1 MRRLWS
7 AAAWALVAILMLSG
21 AAGAASG
28 RRVTVK
34 VVEIAGRRA
43 YVTPGEAAGVG
54 VGSVVVLRDRRY
66 RVVGATAKHAVIE
79 MKGRELRVGMTGRA
93 DSSVQRSTVAS
104 LPKPKPLTAYENQ
117 WPEPVMPATKQTP
130 EYIPLGSWSDRKRI
144 DLAVS
149 TNVGGTIAL
158 SDGESFGRASL
169 RTRFHAEPFEQPV
182 FFDVDFAVQSWFG
195 GNIGNRP
202 GSSSRPVVAIR
213 DLQFGYGT
221 ALSPQVGLGRLPFV
235 AVGVGQLDGV
245 RVRSPSWAGFSIGAF
260 GGTVPDPLDNRPTL
274 DTTRFGVQ
282 LAYQNESLD
291 SQPFIALSVHAS
303 TFTGDIDERFI
314 DERLIDTNIDERRLN
329 AEFDVFPGDGRVA
342 GHFELSMHDENNPW
356 QAPRFEV
363 SAAGLD
369 ASIRF
374 GLFQIA
380 GRFDMRLPERSL
392 WLTSYLPLGY
402 LCNTVPDPASSAGE
416 EVVCLNSDDARYFG
430 GLDTSFSFTRL
441 VFHAGAS
448 VVHSEA
454 ADQFEQISGYLQAR
468 VLRIA
473 DIMWADISVAAYARS
488 FVSDYAAR
496 LGLGVDIRRV
506 GELSVYYR
514 PSLNQYNA
522 APSDWLQHSAGGIL
536 YLSLGHDLDLGVRVD
551 GMFGEDVN
559 VLVLGS
565 NLTWRPSW

>member
-1 MRRLWS
+1 MKRRW
-7 AAAWALVAILMLSG
+7 
-21 AAGAASG
+21 AASASVLMVLLAVSG
-28 RRVTVK
+28 GAQAASQRRVTVK
-34 VVEIAGRRA
+34 VVEVAGGRA
-43 YVTPGEAAGVG
+43 YLAPGEAAGVG
-54 VGSVVVLRDRRY
+54 VGSVVHLRDRRY
-66 RVVGATAKHAVIE
+66 RVIGATAKHAVIE
-79 MKGRELRVGMTGRA
+79 MKGRELRVGMTGRVDA
-93 DSSVQRSTVAS
+93 KLQRSAAAS

-117 WPEPVMPATKQTP
+117 WPEAKLPAETQTP
-130 EYIPLGSWSDRKRI
+130 EYVPLGSSSAGQKI

-149 TNVGGTIAL
+149 TDVGGTLAL

-169 RTRFHAEPFEQPV
+169 RTRLHAEPFEQPV
-182 FFDVDFAVQSWFG
+182 FFDIDFAVQSWFG
-195 GNIGNRP
+195 GNIANRP
-202 GSSSRPVVAIR
+202 GSSSRPAVRVR

-235 AVGVGQLDGV
+235 AVGVGQLDGL

-291 SQPFIALSVHAS
+291 SHPFVGLSAHAS
-303 TFTGDIDERFI
+303 TFMGD
-314 DERLIDTNIDERRLN
+314 IDERRLN
-329 AEFDVFPGDGRVA
+329 AEFDVFPGNARVA
-342 GHFELSMHDENNPW
+342 GHFELSMHDENNVW

-374 GLFQIA
+374 GIFQLA
-380 GRFDMRLPERSL
+380 GRFDMRLPERSR

-402 LCNTVPDPASSAGE
+402 LCNTVPDPGSSTGD
-416 EVVCLNSDDARYFG
+416 EVVCANSNDQRYFG
-430 GLDTSFSFTRL
+430 GLDASFNFSRVAL
-441 VFHAGAS
+441 HAGAS
-448 VVHSEA
+448 VVHSET
-454 ADQFEQISGYLQAR
+454 ADLFEQLSGYLQAR
-468 VLRIA
+468 ILRIA
-473 DIMWADISVAAYARS
+473 DIMWADISIAVHARS

-496 LGLGVDIRRV
+496 LGIGVDIRRL

-514 PSLNQYNA
+514 PALNQYVAMSTN
-522 APSDWLQHSAGGIL
+522 WVQHSAGGIV
-536 YLSLGHDLDLGVRVD
+536 YFALGHDLDLGVRVD
-551 GMFGEDVN
+551 GVFGEDVR

>member
-1 MRRLWS
+1 MKRRWS
-7 AAAWALVAILMLSG
+7 ATASVLTVLLTASAV
-21 AAGAASG
+21 AGAASG

-34 VVEIAGRRA
+34 VVEVAGGRA
-43 YVTPGEAAGVG
+43 YLAPGEAAGVG
-54 VGSVVVLRDRRY
+54 VGSVVHFRERRY

-93 DSSVQRSTVAS
+93 DAKLQRSAAAS

-117 WPEPVMPATKQTP
+117 WPDAVLPAARQQP
-130 EYIPLGSWSDRKRI
+130 EYVPLGSWSDGQAI

-149 TNVGGTIAL
+149 TNVGGTLAL
-158 SDGESFGRASL
+158 GNGESFGRASL
-169 RTRFHAEPFEQPV
+169 RTRLHAEPFPQPV
-182 FFDVDFAVQSWFG
+182 FFDIDLAVRSWFG
-195 GNIGNRP
+195 GNIANRP
-202 GSSSRPVVAIR
+202 GSTSRPAVAIR

-221 ALSPQVGLGRLPFV
+221 ARSPQVGLGRLPFV
-235 AVGVGQLDGV
+235 AVGVGQLDGL
-245 RVRSPSWAGFSIGAF
+245 RVRSPTWAGFSIGAF
-260 GGTVPDPLDNRPTL
+260 GGAVPDPLDNRPTL

-291 SQPFIALSVHAS
+291 SQPFVGLSAHAS
-303 TFTGDIDERFI
+303 TFLGD
-314 DERLIDTNIDERRLN
+314 IDERRLN
-329 AEFDVFPGDGRVA
+329 AEFDVFPGDARVA
-342 GHFELSMHDENNPW
+342 GHFELSMHDENNVW
-356 QAPRFEV
+356 QASRFEV

-374 GLFQIA
+374 GLFQLA
-380 GRFDMRLPERSL
+380 GRFDMRLPERSQ

-402 LCNTVPDPASSAGE
+402 LCNTVPDPASSIGD
-416 EVVCLNSDDARYFG
+416 EVVCLNSNDARYFG
-430 GLDTSFSFTRL
+430 GLDTSFNFSRVT
-441 VFHAGAS
+441 FHAGAS
-448 VVHSEA
+448 IVHSEA
-454 ADQFEQISGYLQAR
+454 ADQYQQISGYLQAR

-473 DIMWADISVAAYARS
+473 DIMWADLSVAAHARS

-496 LGLGVDIRRV
+496 LGVGVDIRRL

-522 APSDWLQHSAGGIL
+522 APSNWLQHAAGGIV
-536 YLSLGHDLDLGVRVD
+536 YFALGHDLDLGVRVD
-551 GMFGEDVN
+551 GVFGEDVN

>member
-1 MRRLWS
+1 MTVLLVVS
-7 AAAWALVAILMLSG
+7 AV
-21 AAGAASG
+21 AGAASN

-34 VVEIAGRRA
+34 VVEIAGGRA
-43 YVTPGEAAGVG
+43 YLAPGEAAGVG
-54 VGSVVVLRDRRY
+54 VGSVVALRDRRY

-93 DSSVQRSTVAS
+93 DAKRQRSAAAS

-117 WPEPVMPATKQTP
+117 WPDAVLPAVKQQP
-130 EYIPLGSWSDRKRI
+130 EYVPLGSWSDGKQI

-158 SDGESFGRASL
+158 SNGESFGRASL
-169 RTRFHAEPFEQPV
+169 RTRLHAEPFEQPV

-195 GNIGNRP
+195 GNIANRP
-202 GSSSRPVVAIR
+202 GSSSRPAIAIR

-221 ALSPQVGLGRLPFV
+221 ARSPQVGLGRLPFV
-235 AVGVGQLDGV
+235 AVGVGQLDGL

-260 GGTVPDPLDNRPTL
+260 GGTVPNPLDNRPTL

-291 SQPFIALSVHAS
+291 SQPFIGLSVHAS
-303 TFTGDIDERFI
+303 TFNGDIDEGLI
-314 DERLIDTNIDERRLN
+314 DERLTNIDERRLN
-329 AEFDVFPGDGRVA
+329 AEFDVFPGNGRVA
-342 GHFELSMHDENNPW
+342 GHFELSMHDKINPW

-369 ASIRF
+369 ASIRV

-402 LCNTVPDPASSAGE
+402 LCNTVPDPVSTIGD
-416 EVVCLNSDDARYFG
+416 EVVCLNSNDARYFG
-430 GLDTSFSFTRL
+430 GLDTSFNFSR
-441 VFHAGAS
+441 VAFHAGAS
-448 VVHSEA
+448 IVHSEA
-454 ADQFEQISGYLQAR
+454 ADQFDQISGYLQAR
-468 VLRIA
+468 FLRIA

-496 LGLGVDIRRV
+496 LGVGVDIRRV

-514 PSLNQYNA
+514 PSLNQYTA
-522 APSDWLQHSAGGIL
+522 APSNWLQHSAGGIL
-536 YLSLGHDLDLGVRVD
+536 YLALGHDLDLGVRVD

>member
-7 AAAWALVAILMLSG
+7 AAAWALVAILMVSG
-21 AAGAASG
+21 AAGAASR

-34 VVEIAGRRA
+34 VVEIAGGRA

-130 EYIPLGSWSDRKRI
+130 EYVPLGSWSDRKRI

-291 SQPFIALSVHAS
+291 SQPFVGLSAHAS
-303 TFTGDIDERFI
+303 TFMGD
-314 DERLIDTNIDERRLN
+314 IDERRLN
-329 AEFDVFPGDGRVA
+329 AEFDVFPGNGRVA

-522 APSDWLQHSAGGIL
+522 APSNWLQHSAGGIL